1 VGQITGRFDQ
11 DLGVSIGHFG
21 YLGFL
26 KDSVVI
32 KLNKFLQEY
41 QEGAFVML
49 ALLDA
54 AHHGW
59 YGDVGL
65 PEFPGIVGKHPIEVL
80 RLIKK
85 LNDIMRSNS
94 NFEVIL
100 KYFDRARILNFF
112 EKVIYRPDIYL
123 KNSKADKDFL
133 NELRESGGFDFAA
146 RELRMPDDKPKG
158 VRFLKMTLTDRWDWF
173 SKNYPD
179 AARQWVNT
187 DEIERWY
194 SLNHAWEIVFIGGKI
209 ANTDTSL
216 VCALV
221 HLLKDTEAR
230 LVEAKQRE
238 IDEKV
243 RIEDAKKREE
253 IEKECAE
260 KMANISIAP
269 LENLDPV
276 VLSESELKAVKDA
289 CRNELDRTDKRDWD
303 VKAVLKV
310 IDEFVEFCTL
320 LPKPENL
327 LKTRTGQ
334 LVTHRTVSDMEAEAS
349 LELVNLDPY
358 TAEAKLI
365 RDGKQ
370 GEVRIKTRKLD
381 EPLWKGK
388 ELENLM
394 SQIKDNM
401 ERLEYVR
408 KRSDIER
415 EIMQRQEK
423 WRRQIPDSTR
433 QIPPSEEP
441 PPTYY

>member
-1 VGQITGRFDQ
+1 
-11 DLGVSIGHFG
+11 
-21 YLGFL
+21 
-26 KDSVVI
+26 
-32 KLNKFLQEY
+32 
-41 QEGAFVML
+41 
-49 ALLDA
+49 
-54 AHHGW
+54 
-59 YGDVGL
+59 
-65 PEFPGIVGKHPIEVL
+65 
-80 RLIKK
+80 
-85 LNDIMRSNS
+85 
-94 NFEVIL
+94 
-100 KYFDRARILNFF
+100 
-112 EKVIYRPDIYL
+112 
-123 KNSKADKDFL
+123 
-133 NELRESGGFDFAA
+133 
-146 RELRMPDDKPKG
+146 
-158 VRFLKMTLTDRWDWF
+158 
-173 SKNYPD
+173 
-179 AARQWVNT
+179 
-187 DEIERWY
+187 
-194 SLNHAWEIVFIGGKI
+194 
-209 ANTDTSL
+209 
-216 VCALV
+216 
-221 HLLKDTEAR
+221 
-230 LVEAKQRE
+230 
-238 IDEKV
+238 
-243 RIEDAKKREE
+243 
-253 IEKECAE
+253 
-260 KMANISIAP
+260 MANISIAH

-334 LVTHRTVSDMEAEAS
+334 LVTHRTVLDMEPEAS